1 MKTLTRLADAA
12 AVAFALTGA
21 FVLLFG
27 PFSISF
33 GPFPLRLTG
42 PDRLLF
48 VAAALVAIRHAA
60 HPTDPLHAR
69 LARLL
74 RSSPDSAWAI
84 ARSAVASRLAV
95 LLVGYLGVVTIGLSA
110 DTTGFIVSADPVL
123 NLPAR
128 FDAGWYATIALE
140 GYSFQGR
147 FDRQQNVAFFPAF
160 PLIARVAGYPL
171 GAFAENIPKD
181 RRLARLLWAGVFI
194 SISAF
199 AWGCVYLWRLAR
211 DMIGDERARDAVAL
225 LAAYPFAVYFS
236 APYSESLFLLGIVAA
251 FYHFRRAELARAA
264 AWGLLVGLTRPN
276 GCFLSI
282 VLGVLAIQ
290 QVSQSPNRQIIRSL
304 LSPLLAASAPGI
316 GMLVYSAYVKH
327 LTGQWFGWARLHET
341 WGRTFSGLAP
351 VAEGYGH
358 ISRQGLLQA
367 LQAAPYD
374 AMNAFALIFALALLW
389 PVVRRTGWACGALVV
404 VNVLPPLVAG
414 GVLSMGRIT
423 ATVFPLFLT
432 LAAMLPQRAI
442 TSFVTAFALGQ
453 GLAAILFFTWRP
465 LF

>member
-1 MKTLTRLADAA
+1 MTRLTRLADAA
-12 AVAFALTGA
+12 AVVFALAGV

-27 PFSISF
+27 PFSISL
-33 GPFPLRLTG
+33 GPFPLRVTG

-69 LARLL
+69 LARFL
-74 RSSPDSAWAI
+74 RSPPNSPAAI
-84 ARSAVASRLAV
+84 ARLAVGSRLAV
-95 LLVGYLGVVTIGLSA
+95 LLVGYFGVVTIGLAA
-110 DTTGFIVSADPVL
+110 DTTGFTVSGDPVL

-128 FDAGWYATIALE
+128 FDAGWYGTIALE

-160 PLIARVAGYPL
+160 PLLARIAGYPF
-171 GAFAENIPKD
+171 GAFAANVPKD
-181 RRLARLLWAGVFI
+181 RRLARLLWAGVVV
-194 SISAF
+194 SICAF

-211 DMIGDERARDAVAL
+211 DMIGDERAPDAVAL

-236 APYSESLFLLGIVAA
+236 AAYTESLFLLGSVAA
-251 FYHFRRAELARAA
+251 FYHFRRGELARAA

-282 VLGVLAIQ
+282 VLGVLAIER
-290 QVSQSPNRQIIRSL
+290 VTQSPHRQITSL
-304 LSPLLAASAPGI
+304 LSSFLSASAPGV
-316 GMLVYSAYVKH
+316 GMLLYSAYVKH
-327 LTGQWFGWARLHET
+327 VTGAWFGWARLHET

-351 VAEGYGH
+351 VAEGYAH
-358 ISRQGLLQA
+358 ISRQGLLQT

-389 PVVRRTGWACGALVV
+389 PVVRRTGWACGVLVL

-414 GVLSMGRIT
+414 GVLSMGRVTSTI
-423 ATVFPLFLT
+423 FPLFLALGT
-432 LAAMLPQRAI
+432 VLPQRAI
-442 TSFVTAFALGQ
+442 TSLVTAFALGQ
-453 GLAAILFFTWRP
+453 GLAAVLFFTWRP